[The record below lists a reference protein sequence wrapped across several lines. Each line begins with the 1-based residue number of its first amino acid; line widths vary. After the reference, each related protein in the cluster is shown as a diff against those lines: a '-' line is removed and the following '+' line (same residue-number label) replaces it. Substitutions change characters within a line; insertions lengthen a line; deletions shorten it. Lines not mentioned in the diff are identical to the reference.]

1 MNQTE
6 TVAPKLEDNH
16 RSTLLTVAA
25 EAVRDALS
33 TGRGRLPDDRGLAVE
48 LCARTATFVT
58 LERGDN
64 LLGCIGT
71 LVPIRPLVIDVAH
84 NALAAAFDDP
94 RLPSVTEDDY
104 THMSIKISV
113 LSELEPLT
121 AASYGETVDVVRAGV
136 DGLVVASGPYRATL
150 LPSVWPKVR
159 DATEFVEILWR
170 KAGLTPRAWPRGTR
184 VLGYTTEEFCDPG
197 PR

>member
-6 TVAPKLEDNH
+6 ALAPKLEDNH
-16 RSTLLTVAA
+16 RRTLLELAA
-25 EAVRDALS
+25 ETVQEALA
-33 TGRGRLPDDRGLAVE
+33 TGRGRLPDPRGVAPE
-48 LCARTATFVT
+48 LRALTATFVT
-58 LERGDN
+58 LERDSN

-71 LVPIRPLVIDVAH
+71 LVPVRPLVVDVAH

-94 RLPSVTEDDY
+94 RLPSVTQDDY
-104 THMSIKISV
+104 ADMSIKVSV
-113 LSELEPLT
+113 LSELEPLR
-121 AASYGETVDVVRAGV
+121 AASYDDTVGAVRTGI

-150 LPSVWPKVR
+150 LPSVWPRVR

-170 KAGLTPRAWPRGTR
+170 KAGLTPGAWPRGTR
-184 VLGYTTEEFCDPG
+184 VLGYTTEEFSDPG